1 MSCRTYSGRTMI
13 TRVFSGAIQGVDA
26 YLVQVEV
33 DLIVNLPQFN
43 TVGLAEGAVK
53 ESKERVRSAI
63 KNAGF
68 MFPAKRITVNLAPAD
83 MKKAGT
89 AFDLPIAVGILLEV
103 GVVAPDRLNQWMLAG
118 ELSLD
123 GQLRPVRGA
132 LPLAIAA
139 QRAGLKGLILPEEGA
154 GEAAVVEGVE
164 VRGARDLRAVVEFLN
179 GESDLPIVKPRLVD
193 VSSTPSTVDMGDVMG
208 QAPVKRALEVA
219 AAGGHNVLLL
229 GPPGSGKSMLARRL
243 TTILPAMS
251 FDEQLETSLV
261 YSVMGLIPPGR
272 SLVTER
278 PFRAPHHTISDAG
291 LVGGGTGPSPGE
303 VSLAHHG
310 VLFLDEM
317 PEFRRQ
323 SLEVLRQP
331 LEDGHVTLVRA
342 RGSITYPARF
352 MLVATM
358 NPCPCGYA
366 GDRTR
371 TCSCSLEA
379 IFKYRGRI
387 SGPLLDRIDLHVEVP
402 ALSWGDLSRTTRS
415 ESSADI
421 RVRVEAARRLQ
432 LERLRKIPHLNHVH
446 NNAQLP
452 SAMVNGVCDM
462 STEANSLMEKAV
474 ERLGL
479 SARGFSRLLKVA
491 RTIADLEGSST
502 VALPHMAEAV
512 QYRGLDRS
520 PSVPRRAQATPSP
533 ALSA

>member
-1 MSCRTYSGRTMI
+1 MI
-13 TRVFSGAIQGVDA
+13 TRVFSGAIHGVEA

-33 DLIVNLPQFN
+33 DLITNLPQFN

-89 AFDLPIAVGILLEV
+89 AFDLPIAIGILLEV
-103 GVVAPDRLNQWMLAG
+103 GVVGADRLNQWMLAG

-139 QRAGLKGLILPEEGA
+139 QRAGLRGLILPEEGA

-164 VRGARDLRAVVEFLN
+164 VRGAKDLRAVVDFLN
-179 GESDLPIVKPRLVD
+179 GNQELPIVKPRLLD
-193 VSSTPSTVDMGDVMG
+193 NSTSSFGVDMGDVMG

-219 AAGGHNVLLL
+219 AAGGHNLLL
-229 GPPGSGKSMLARRL
+229 MGPPGSGKSMLARRL
-243 TTILPAMS
+243 TTILPPMS

-272 SLVTER
+272 SLITER

-371 TCSCSLEA
+371 PCSCSMEA
-379 IFKYRGRI
+379 ILKYRGRI

-402 ALSWGDLSRTTRS
+402 ALSWSDLSRTTRA

-421 RVRVEAARRLQ
+421 RVRVEEARRLQ
-432 LERLRKIPHLNHVH
+432 LERLRKIPKLSHVH

-452 SAMVNGVCDM
+452 PGMVNSVCEM
-462 STEANSLMEKAV
+462 SSEAHHLLEKAV

-491 RTIADLEGSST
+491 RTIADLDGSAQLT
-502 VALPHMAEAV
+502 LPHVAEAV
-512 QYRGLDRS
+512 QYRSLDRLPGPARKVS
-520 PSVPRRAQATPSP
+520 AATTHSLQA
-533 ALSA
+533 